1 MSDNQHLLRTTSVSS
16 LPRELSMLNEV
27 PVQYDTD
34 AIAEEIEKLE
44 NRAAELRGL
53 LLYKF

>member
-1 MSDNQHLLRTTSVSS
+1 MSDNQFLLRTISVSS

-27 PVQYDTD
+27 PFQYDTD

>member
-1 MSDNQHLLRTTSVSS
+1 MSDNQYLLRTTSVSS

>member
-1 MSDNQHLLRTTSVSS
+1 MSDNQFLLRTTSVSS